1 MLPGGKSGR
10 KGVRVQ
16 LKQVGFPPKLR
27 PSSYI
32 STTLFVWRILITM
45 SFLFHNWQVG
55 VQSQEAN
62 PLHLFDAYTQ
72 VENCKLEN
80 PNVQT

>member
-32 STTLFVWRILITM
+32 STTPFVWRILI
-45 SFLFHNWQVG
+45 HNWQVG
-55 VQSQEAN
+55 VQPQEAN

-72 VENCKLEN
+72 VENCNLEN
-80 PNVQT
+80 PNVQN